1 MRTILK
7 HGNTL
12 YHLICPNCNC
22 EFLYDWKAISLMEN
36 KNKTYSDKVQCPECD
51 IFILATKEK
60 YNDINSECKV

>member
-36 KNKTYSDKVQCPECD
+36 KNKTYS
-51 IFILATKEK
+51 F
-60 YNDINSECKV
+60 YNVII